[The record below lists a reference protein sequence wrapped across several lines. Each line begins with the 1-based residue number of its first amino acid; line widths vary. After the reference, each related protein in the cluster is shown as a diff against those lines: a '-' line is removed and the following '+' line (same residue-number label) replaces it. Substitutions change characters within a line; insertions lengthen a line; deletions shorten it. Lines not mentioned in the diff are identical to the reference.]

1 MAKKKE
7 TPKETTKKARTLAS
21 KTLRA
26 FDLMDKDVSP
36 SDAHKLATGNNNPHP
51 RTIDAL
57 KKKYDKYLLS
67 KASTVKLASKVYL
80 ETMKMT
86 PVKTDE
92 VKVCP
97 ECRGKKDD
105 EGAPS
110 PCVTCNSTGIVSTLL
125 YPSHTNRLA
134 AAEAVM
140 ERVDPVVRQSMNLN
154 INKTFINIDLESIND
169 CG

>member
-1 MAKKKE
+1 MATKDDKHSAKS
-7 TPKETTKKARTLAS
+7 TKKPKPMAA

-36 SDAHKLATGNNNPHP
+36 KDAHKLATGIDKPHP

-57 KKKYDKYLLS
+57 KKKYDKHLLS

-80 ETMKMT
+80 QTMKME
-86 PVKTDE
+86 PVRTDE
-92 VKVCP
+92 IKACP
-97 ECRGKKDD
+97 ECKGKKDD
-105 EGAPS
+105 EGSPS
-110 PCVTCNSTGIVSTLL
+110 PCATCGSTGIVNTLL

-140 ERVDPVVRQSMNLN
+140 DRIDPIVKQSMNLN
-154 INKTFINIDLESIND
+154 INKTFIEVDL
-169 CG
+169 GKYQ